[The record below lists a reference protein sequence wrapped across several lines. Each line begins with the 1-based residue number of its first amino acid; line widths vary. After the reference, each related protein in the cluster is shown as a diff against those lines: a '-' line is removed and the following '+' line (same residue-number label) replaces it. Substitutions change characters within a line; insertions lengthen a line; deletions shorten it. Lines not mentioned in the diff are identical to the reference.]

1 MLLIHLNVLSA
12 LIDNNLGL
20 HVQLERLL
28 IIRMVN
34 VCHATRFGL
43 IMRMVLDVWVF
54 HSWMKRPY
62 FIRLFLLRKPGTAP
76 ILEMFQVRI

>member
-20 HVQLERLL
+20 HVPLERLL

-34 VCHATRFGL
+34 VCHVIRSGL
-43 IMRMVLDVWVF
+43 IMKMVLDVSVF
-54 HSWMKRPY
+54 PLWTKLQY
-62 FIRLFLLRKPGTAP
+62 FIRLPLLKKPGMAQIP
-76 ILEMFQVRI
+76 VMFRERI